1 MKDTLKDL
9 SVLYV
14 EDNESV
20 REQILFSFTTLVK
33 QVWVAENGLIGK
45 ELFFEHHPDLIVTDI
60 QMPVKDGLEMLEEIK
75 AVYPDAISIV
85 ITAFN
90 DTEYLFQAIELG
102 VNHYLTKPIDLA
114 KLLQQ
119 MRAIADQLGLKKK
132 LAWQNKLLEQYKEM
146 IDSASIICKFDKQ
159 GCITFVNNNFI
170 DSTGYSAEEA
180 LENTMAILWKDP
192 DSDSTFEECLTSINK
207 HMGWRGM
214 IEGKNKNNNR
224 LMIDT
229 YIIPLPDIDGE
240 IDEYM
245 LMALDVTELYQ
256 YREFL
261 EVELDS
267 QNLQLQATMNYLNQ
281 YRNALNLSTAIC
293 IIDLDGNIQ
302 DSNAAFQN
310 ILFYREKELLNRQ
323 YTNLFFGKNEPLESV
338 IFQLNDLDIYK
349 TQNYMSTGNQQIK
362 ILQTTYIP
370 LRNLEHTI
378 EKIICVHFDVTDLI
392 NLNDEILNSQYDI
405 LMALGAAAEKKSK
418 ETGQHVK
425 RVASYSRFLAEKI
438 GLSPEQCTLIQMA
451 APMHDIGKIAIPE
464 YILHKPGSLD
474 TEERLLMK
482 THALSGYEI
491 LNHSERPLM
500 QLAAVIALQ
509 HHEHYD
515 GNGYPN
521 ALVGEEID
529 ISARIVAIADVF
541 DSLSNARAYKAA
553 WEQEEVI
560 TFFNEQRGKQFDPV
574 LVDLLFEYID
584 EINALTARINEENTC
599 C

>member
-1 MKDTLKDL
+1 MKDALKDL

-20 REQILFSFTTLVK
+20 REQILFTFTNLVK

-75 AVYPDAISIV
+75 SVYPEAISIV

-102 VNHYLTKPIDLA
+102 VNHYLTKPVDLT

-119 MRAIADQLGLKKK
+119 MRAISDQLGLKKK
-132 LAWQNKLLEQYKEM
+132 LVWQNRLLEQYKEM

-159 GCITFVNNNFI
+159 GCITFVNTNFT
-170 DSTGYSAEEA
+170 DSTGYSVEEA

-192 DSDSTFEECLTSINK
+192 DSDTTFEECLTSINT

-214 IEGKNKNNNR
+214 IEGKNKSNNR

-240 IDEYM
+240 VDEYM

-281 YRNALNLSTAIC
+281 YRDALNLSTAIC

-310 ILFYREKELLNRQ
+310 ILFYSEKELLNRH
-323 YTNLFFGKNEPLESV
+323 YSSLFFGKNESIESV
-338 IFQLNDLDIYK
+338 IFQLNDANIHK
-349 TQNYMSTGNQQIK
+349 TQNYMSTGNQLIK
-362 ILQTTYIP
+362 IMQTTYIP
-370 LRNLEHTI
+370 LRDMEHSI
-378 EKIICVHFDVTDLI
+378 EKIICIHFDVTELV
-392 NLNDEILNSQYDI
+392 NLNDEIIKSQYDI

-438 GLSPEQCTLIQMA
+438 GLTPEQCTLIQMA

-474 TEERLLMK
+474 REERHLMN

-500 QLAAVIALQ
+500 KMAATIALQ

-521 ALVGEEID
+521 GLVREEID

-553 WEQEEVI
+553 WKQSEVI
-560 TFFNEQRGKQFDPV
+560 KFLNEQRGKQFDPV
-574 LVDLLFEYID
+574 LVDVLIKHID
-584 EINALTARINEENTC
+584 EINEVTACINEENTC